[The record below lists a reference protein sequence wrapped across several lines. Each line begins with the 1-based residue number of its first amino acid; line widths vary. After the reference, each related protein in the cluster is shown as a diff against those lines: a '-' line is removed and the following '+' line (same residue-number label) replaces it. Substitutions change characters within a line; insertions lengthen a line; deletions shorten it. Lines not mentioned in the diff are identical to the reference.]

1 MPSARDS
8 FKALLQQNLSV
19 RDIFSVLP
27 VEYRDELAMM
37 HLKTLD
43 PEDIE
48 NLVRVSARA
57 SKKKRRSKKRS
68 SRRRR
73 SRR

>member
-1 MPSARDS
+1 MPSTRDS

-43 PEDIE
+43 SEDIE

-73 SRR
+73 R

>member
-43 PEDIE
+43 SEDIE

>member
-1 MPSARDS
+1 MPRARDS
-8 FKALLQQNLSV
+8 FQALLQQNLSV

-43 PEDIE
+43 SEDIE

-73 SRR
+73 R